1 MPFIRT
7 AKGIKI
13 PFSSAKISEYV
24 SISYREVYN
33 KNVFKYRSEINN
45 ITKLII
51 SNLEKNLGN
60 DENSEWEH
68 LDILKE
74 IHSTLG
80 NNIERMD
87 VYYAFD
93 NFYKSE
99 INPKKIIDKTN
110 TLSSFKKRASF
121 DPAWNFYIRRME
133 TQEEFYLR
141 VQQGLSKGEDV
152 SNFEPRKRRGL
163 INIKRSQW
171 ISFWEKISLES
182 NIPMDINFINKQ
194 IKSERNTYSFYC
206 DDWYDFWD
214 DIIFSLI
221 EKDIRNYGLAT
232 AISLRKMRY
241 ELIGGNIFMFSG
253 LDIEKHYD
261 EEDKINL
268 DLFSKLNIKETYSQ
282 LFIQFIT
289 QLTFSEDMKKDL
301 LNGFDLELLSKSIVP
316 ERDKYVDWRAIQN
329 LKQSGSLNNIPEGTQ
344 WKINGE
350 LYTTKEN
357 CFELIQWM
365 YMRLAIAL
373 SYNEDANNKNDCAIE
388 LYNALSTN
396 KIVPTAGMLR
406 EAGKSIPNYME
417 DKSLIVADRYEN
429 IWESI
434 NETAIGTK
442 WTGTVTLDWREV
454 RAKDSPIKKGIR
466 ASGGVLPF
474 LETINTAL
482 NAQDREP
489 DDKPVTNIIPIYHK
503 DVEFI
508 LYPEKYNL
516 SRFNSVIS
524 IPDIFM
530 ERAKNAQDW
539 TMFDP
544 KIFPEILDGTESGY
558 LIAESKIK
566 ERAKN
571 FPKSYK
577 RKRADKILKKIVS
590 NLSKNLNNI
599 TFENNQKAFNLFN
612 QHFQFVSGVD
622 GVGAF
627 SVHKNEEKG
636 HNLFS
641 HWAKWP
647 SIAINISKIV
657 DNNGAP
663 NVKELRDVI
672 SKVLYALD
680 STITSTEYLIEKN
693 EEQRDI
699 IKKRDLTDFRN
710 TCIGIIGF
718 NEVIHDLKKKE
729 IIKNDD
735 ELISWVRALF
745 SSLQMILLA
754 EEQKF
759 VQRFGA
765 ADIYHNKNT
774 DLFFD
779 PNTSIN
785 TLKKSRNGSI
795 GLSMSETEIN
805 QWIRARNTFKSNGHR
820 FISKTLYAPFE
831 FSATLAG
838 VSNGGMG
845 EISPIEKSLNDKGN
859 IRYIPTSTLLNI
871 VRDKNEQE
879 IKEYSKMFKNPE
891 NYKNWK
897 PDILRLSHPDPEE
910 IRRILKMS
918 GAMRPFL
925 DHGICFTIP
934 QGLNNNEIINLLEQS
949 WFYGVSTIRTKQNK
963 NYSSNM
969 FEEKI
974 EEDGEEEYINN

>member
-13 PFSSAKISEYV
+13 PFSSAKISEYI

-45 ITKLII
+45 LTKKII
-51 SNLEKNLGN
+51 VNLEKKLGN
-60 DENSEWEH
+60 EVNSEWEH
-68 LDILKE
+68 LEILKE
-74 IHSTLG
+74 IHQALG
-80 NNIERMD
+80 ENIERMD
-87 VYYAFD
+87 VFYAFD
-93 NFYKSE
+93 DFYKGE
-99 INPKKIIDKTN
+99 MNPKKTIDKT
-110 TLSSFKKRASF
+110 TSISSFKKRATF

-141 VQQGLSKGEDV
+141 VQQGIAKGEDV
-152 SNFEPRKRRGL
+152 TNFEPRERRGL

-171 ISFWEKISLES
+171 INFWEKISLES
-182 NIPMDINFINKQ
+182 NIPLDVNFIIKQ
-194 IKSERNTYSFYC
+194 IKSEKNTYSFYNE
-206 DDWYDFWD
+206 DWYDFWD
-214 DIIFSLI
+214 NLIFSII
-221 EKDIRNYGLAT
+221 EKDMRNYGLAT

-241 ELIGGNIFMFSG
+241 DLIGGNIFLFSG
-253 LDIEKHYD
+253 LNIESHYD
-261 EEDKINL
+261 KKDQIDI
-268 DLFSKLNIKETYSQ
+268 DLFDKENIKDTYSQ
-282 LFIQFIT
+282 FFIQFIT
-289 QLTFSEDMKKDL
+289 QLSFSEDMKKDL
-301 LNGFDLELLSKSIVP
+301 LNGFDLNLLSKNIVP
-316 ERDKYVDWRAIQN
+316 ERDKLIDWRAIQN
-329 LKQSGSLNNIPEGTQ
+329 LKQSCSLNIIPSGTQ
-344 WKINGE
+344 WKLNNKI
-350 LYTTKEN
+350 YTTKED

-365 YMRLAIAL
+365 YMRLSIAL
-373 SYNEDANNKNDCAIE
+373 SYNEKAENKNNRAIE
-388 LYNALSTN
+388 LYNAFSTN

-417 DKSLIVADRYEN
+417 DQALIVADRYEN

-454 RAKDSPIKKGIR
+454 RAKDSPIKNGIR
-466 ASGGVLPF
+466 ASGGILPF
-474 LETINTAL
+474 LETINTSL

-530 ERAKNAQDW
+530 ERVKKAEDW

-544 KIFPEILDGTESGY
+544 KIFPEILEGTESGY

-566 ERAKN
+566 ERAKKY
-571 FPKSYK
+571 PKSYK
-577 RKRADKILKKIVS
+577 KRRADKIFKKIVS
-590 NLSKNLNNI
+590 NLGKRLNNI

-657 DNNGAP
+657 DKNGAP
-663 NVKELRDVI
+663 NVKELREII
-672 SKVLYALD
+672 SKVLYSLE
-680 STITSTEYLIEKN
+680 SIITDTEYAIGKN
-693 EEQRDI
+693 DDLRDI
-699 IKKRDLTDFRN
+699 IRKRDLTDFRN

-718 NEVIHDLKKKE
+718 NEVIYDLKKKN
-729 IIKNDD
+729 IIKNDE

-745 SSLQMILLA
+745 SSFQMILLS
-754 EEQKF
+754 EEQNI
-759 VQRFGA
+759 VRQFGA
-765 ADIYHNKNT
+765 ADIYKNQNT
-774 DLFFD
+774 NLFFD

-785 TLKKSRNGSI
+785 SLKKSRNGSI
-795 GLSMSETEIN
+795 GLSMSEKEIE
-805 QWIRARNTFKSNGHR
+805 QWIRARNIFKSNGHR

-831 FSATLAG
+831 FSSTLAG
-838 VSNGGMG
+838 VSSGGMG
-845 EISPIEKSLNDKGN
+845 EISPIEKSLNDKGES
-859 IRYIPTSTLLNI
+859 RYTPTSMLLNI
-871 VRDKNEQE
+871 IKEKNENE
-879 IKEYSKMFKNPE
+879 IKEYSRMFKNPE

-897 PDILRLSHPDPEE
+897 PDILEFSHPNPEG

-925 DHGICFTIP
+925 DHGVCFTIP
-934 QGLNNNEIINLLEQS
+934 DGLSKNEIINLLEQS

-963 NYSSNM
+963 NYFIN
-969 FEEKI
+969 KI
-974 EEDGEEEYINN
+974 EQEDIIEEEEED